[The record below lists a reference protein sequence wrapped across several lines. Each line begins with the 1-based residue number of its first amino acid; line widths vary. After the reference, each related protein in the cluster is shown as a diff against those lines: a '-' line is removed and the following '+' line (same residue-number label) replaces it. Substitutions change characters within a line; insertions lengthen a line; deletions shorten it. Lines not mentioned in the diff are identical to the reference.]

1 MVRESRYQGYLN
13 GMKKMKDKVTQNKE
27 SMQNRVS
34 TQGTEFHSSPQSIL
48 SKLNALNGQ
57 DAVVSVPTGGTNE

>member
-48 SKLNALNGQ
+48 SKL
-57 DAVVSVPTGGTNE
+57 